1 METTSVQIE
10 KNVKNVNA
18 IFHNHLILQILQ
30 DAQIASPT
38 WTSSNAQIA
47 SATWTTSNTQIPS
60 ATALPPRV
68 LNKDYYLMFI

>member
-47 SATWTTSNTQIPS
+47 SV
-60 ATALPPRV
+60 TAQQLV
-68 LNKDYYLMFI
+68 KLNKVYYLMFNVYLNFIKYI